1 MIRIILQVGCTAF
14 VLIAAMGCEK
24 TSNSADNIDLAEREK
39 YLLAG
44 EPEGAEGIVAVR
56 ERLQDGETYVL
67 FGRVGGVPDPWS
79 PGKAAF
85 VIADPV
91 ALMEIGADG
100 HDCDDGCA
108 FCKKKKAHPSRHLA
122 MVRVVDPDG
131 EVVSID
137 ARKLLNLDVED
148 MVVVRGKVHQDKLGN
163 LIVHA
168 DGVHV
173 RR

>member
-1 MIRIILQVGCTAF
+1 
-14 VLIAAMGCEK
+14 
-24 TSNSADNIDLAEREK
+24 
-39 YLLAG
+39 
-44 EPEGAEGIVAVR
+44 
-56 ERLQDGETYVL
+56 
-67 FGRVGGVPDPWS
+67 
-79 PGKAAF
+79 
-85 VIADPV
+85 
-91 ALMEIGADG
+91 
-100 HDCDDGCA
+100 
-108 FCKKKKAHPSRHLA
+108 
-122 MVRVVDPDG
+122 MVRVVDPAG